1 MNPLQ
6 KFYIDTDMFNSV
18 KELMVKHL
26 ESLAIKRAFDGTET
40 TGIKEANKIIR
51 DAFDQIE
58 REYSPNKKTE
68 NISQSE

>member
-18 KELMVKHL
+18 KEFMVKHL

-58 REYSPNKKTE
+58 REYSPNKKIE